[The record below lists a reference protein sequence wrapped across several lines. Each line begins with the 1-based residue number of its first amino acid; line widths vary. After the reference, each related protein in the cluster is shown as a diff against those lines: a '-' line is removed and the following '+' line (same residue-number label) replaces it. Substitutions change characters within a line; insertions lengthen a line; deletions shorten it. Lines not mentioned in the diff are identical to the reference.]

1 MTAEQPLDPGVRAGL
16 RLALVLGTALAW
28 LAVVVPLA
36 IAVRGDSGVVV
47 DLDRDITRAADDLVA
62 TRPLVVDVLEVVTH
76 LGDPLLLTVASAVGA
91 AVLHRV
97 GLRRLALLLVLSR
110 LGAMVLSSSIKLL
123 VDRVRPLFEVPV
135 ATALGGSFPSGHT
148 LGAAAFWSAALL
160 VVLPLVGRSGRRVA
174 LAVAVVVPLAVAA
187 SRVLLGVHYLS
198 DVVAGLVLG
207 GGWTAVCA
215 AILVSWRKEE
225 ARTAASARWRR
236 RRSRA
241 GRAAPSAGG

>member
-1 MTAEQPLDPGVRAGL
+1 MASEEPLDPGARAGL
-16 RLALVLGTALAW
+16 RLALVLGTALLW
-28 LAVVVPLA
+28 LALVVPLA

-47 DLDRDITRAADDLVA
+47 DLDRDLTRAADDLVA
-62 TRPLVVDVLEVVTH
+62 GRPWAVGALDVVTH
-76 LGDPLLLTVASAVGA
+76 LGDPLLLTIATAAGA
-91 AVLHRV
+91 LLLHRA

-135 ATALGGSFPSGHT
+135 ATALGASFPSGHA

-160 VVLPLVGRSGRRVA
+160 VVLPLVGRAARRAA
-174 LAVAVVVPLAVAA
+174 LVVAVLVPLAVAA

-207 GGWTAVCA
+207 AGWTAVCA
-215 AILVSWRKEE
+215 AILVSWRREE
-225 ARTAASARWRR
+225 ARNAASARWRR

-241 GRAAPSAGG
+241 GRAVP